1 VTLDELERVSDR
13 WRCGAAERGFSM
25 AMDSLRGAH
34 HADSVV
40 VAARDEDGIRAFLH
54 LVPS

>member
-1 VTLDELERVSDR
+1 
-13 WRCGAAERGFSM
+13 M
-25 AMDSLRGAH
+25 AIDSLRGAH